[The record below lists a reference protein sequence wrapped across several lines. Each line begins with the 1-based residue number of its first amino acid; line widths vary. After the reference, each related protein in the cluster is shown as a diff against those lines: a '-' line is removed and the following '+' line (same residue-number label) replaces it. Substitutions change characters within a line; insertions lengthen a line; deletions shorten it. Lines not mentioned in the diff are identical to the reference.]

1 VSLAKK
7 EEELFV
13 PGRSESIRLSR
24 RSPGLRLV
32 QQARDE
38 AHRFALTFQRKRR
51 AVRTVTSELLK
62 VPGIGPVRRRAL
74 LKAFG
79 SVQGVREATAEQ
91 IATVPGFTVAT
102 AQKLLTSLNPSYV
115 PSDS

>member
-1 VSLAKK
+1 
-7 EEELFV
+7 
-13 PGRSESIRLSR
+13 
-24 RSPGLRLV
+24 
-32 QQARDE
+32 
-38 AHRFALTFQRKRR
+38 
-51 AVRTVTSELLK
+51 
-62 VPGIGPVRRRAL
+62 VRRRAL